1 MGVAGWR
8 FANMKTTLPSGRC
21 WLAGRVAV
29 LPGGGRYRLADHAR
43 DHVLQGLAA
52 VSDHRDS
59 DSSARPHSEP
69 FRRTAIVVEDDVIQ
83 RNMIALLLEE
93 RNFTVIPCEDAETA
107 FLALS
112 LIIHL
117 C

>member
-21 WLAGRVAV
+21 WLAGRAAV
-29 LPGGGRYRLADHAR
+29 PLPGGGRYRLADHAR
-43 DHVLQGLAA
+43 DHVLQGSAA
-52 VSDHRDS
+52 VRRDS
-59 DSSARPHSEP
+59 DSSARPQSEP
-69 FRRTAIVVEDDVIQ
+69 FRGTAIVVEDDVIQ

-107 FLALS
+107 FWLS
-112 LIIHL
+112 TLIIHL